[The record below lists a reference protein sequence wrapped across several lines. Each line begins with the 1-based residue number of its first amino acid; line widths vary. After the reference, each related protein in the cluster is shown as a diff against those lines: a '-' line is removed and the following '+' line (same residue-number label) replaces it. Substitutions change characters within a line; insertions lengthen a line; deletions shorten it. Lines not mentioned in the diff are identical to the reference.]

1 MARLASNASL
11 SEREK
16 VAAASRAFEAVLLR
30 HILSEAQKPMF
41 KSAVAGGGGLMA
53 DVYRDLITNQM
64 AESISSGGSLGLA
77 TSLEAQLQ
85 RQLNTVDP
93 SRSSTTRGDLSTTT
107 PKTTGASH
115 VDVHAH

>member
-1 MARLASNASL
+1 MARMASNASL

-41 KSAVAGGGGLMA
+41 KSSVAGGGGLMA
-53 DVYRDLITNQM
+53 EVYRDLITNQM

-85 RQLNTVDP
+85 RQLKTVDP
-93 SRSSTTRGDLSTTT
+93 SRSSTTGGDVSHPT